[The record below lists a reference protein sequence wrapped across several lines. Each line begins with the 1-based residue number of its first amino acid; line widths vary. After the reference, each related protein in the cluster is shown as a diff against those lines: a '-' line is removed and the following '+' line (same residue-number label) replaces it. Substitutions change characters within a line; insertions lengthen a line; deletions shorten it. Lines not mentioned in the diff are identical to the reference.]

1 MYTIHKLKPDRNF
14 YWLLLPVG
22 SYLGAALF
30 GLLFGWRAFFYF
42 FTCFFWGYAA
52 YALLAAART
61 HNRYFIVQALYLG
74 ALGLVTLAYPDVDRS
89 RNTAPGLIFFLIILV
104 IFMLVWLVL
113 VFVNR
118 KLKWRGRDILELAA
132 STVEEVGDGY
142 TARPLPA
149 GKTDFSERQIQ
160 EFAEFARRNLISVPY
175 TGKDK
180 IILVPVIAAREF
192 PFILGL
198 KGDYTDE
205 TWVAFD
211 FNGNVS
217 VNIAHRDYLNFRE
230 SLAFD
235 QLCTSMGNLFV
246 EFVELHTRGEGP
258 RIIDR
263 LDAMGVSVFS

>member
-14 YWLLLPVG
+14 YFLLLPAG
-22 SYLGAALF
+22 SYLGAAFF
-30 GLLFGWRAFFYF
+30 GLFFGWKAFFLF
-42 FTCFFWGYAA
+42 FACFFWGFAA
-52 YALLAAART
+52 YTLLAAART
-61 HNRYFIVQALYLG
+61 HNRYFIIQAMYLG
-74 ALGLVTLAYPDVDRS
+74 ALGLVSFAAPQIDRA
-89 RNTAPGLIFFLIILV
+89 RNTNPGLIFFLIILV
-104 IFMLVWLVL
+104 IFMLVWLVI
-113 VFVNR
+113 VFINR

-132 STVEEVGDGY
+132 SSVDEVGDGY
-142 TARPLPA
+142 TPRPLPA

-180 IILVPVIAAREF
+180 VVLVPVIAAREF

-235 QLCTSMGNLFV
+235 QLCTSMGNMFV